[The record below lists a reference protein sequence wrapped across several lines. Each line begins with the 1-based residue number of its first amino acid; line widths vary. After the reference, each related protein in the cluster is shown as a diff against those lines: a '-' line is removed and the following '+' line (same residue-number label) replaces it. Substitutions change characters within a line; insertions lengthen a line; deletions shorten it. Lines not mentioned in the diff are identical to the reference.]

1 MAKGEMLTRWLNLL
15 IAIQGGRPYTVRE
28 LSERTGVSTRTIFRD
43 LKGMQEAGVPIY
55 YDNGYRLME
64 EWSISPLHFTSD
76 ELIALVTAL
85 NFVRRAGPL
94 RSRQSVVPLVDKLMA
109 ALPNNQRETAGQLD
123 RALVIDPLPSRGM
136 EDEQVIRSLEQA
148 AGDRRKVAIRY
159 AAFSHGGEESERVV
173 RPYGLTYR
181 GTALYL
187 IGFCELRGGIR
198 TFRVGRIRAIR
209 PLGEHFRMPADFDL
223 DHFLLDLWGITDGPE
238 MNVQLRFDPLV
249 APLARE
255 TEWHHSQQVDTQ
267 ADGSAVVTMTT
278 RGRAEL
284 ARWLAGYGGH
294 VLVLNPPELR
304 EAVRE
309 IGLGILAAYP
319 AD

>member
-1 MAKGEMLTRWLNLL
+1 MAKGEMVTRWLKLL
-15 IAIQGGRPYTVRE
+15 IAIQGGHPYTVRE

-55 YDNGYRLME
+55 YDNGYRLTE
-64 EWSISPLHFTSD
+64 SWSIPPMHFTSD

-94 RSRQSVVPLVDKLMA
+94 RSRKSVTELVDKLLA
-109 ALPNNQRETAGQLD
+109 ALPTVQRETAGQMD

-136 EDEQVIRSLEQA
+136 EDEQVIRTLEEA
-148 AGDRRKVAIRY
+148 AAHGKKVSIHY
-159 AAFSHGGEESERVV
+159 AAFSRGGEESQRVV

-181 GTALYL
+181 GTSLYL
-187 IGFCELRGGIR
+187 IGFCELRQEIR
-198 TFRVGRIRAIR
+198 TFRVGRIRAVRLLSDRFTI
-209 PLGEHFRMPADFDL
+209 PADFDL
-223 DHFLLDLWGITDGPE
+223 DGFLLEIWGITDGPE
-238 MNVQLRFDPLV
+238 MHVRLDFDASV

-255 TEWHHSQQVDTQ
+255 TQWHHSQRVESRP
-267 ADGSAVVTMTT
+267 DGTAIVTMTT

-284 ARWLAGYGGH
+284 ARWIAGYGGH
-294 VLVLNPPELR
+294 VKVADPPELR
-304 EAVRE
+304 EAVVDLGR
-309 IGLGILAAYP
+309 GILAAHA